1 MQKKKAGKL
10 SLLGLSLG
18 SLGVVYGDIGTSPLY
33 AVSEILHHAGN
44 SRNPDFIL
52 GVISTVFWAL
62 TTIVAIKYVTFVLR
76 ADFNGEGGVFALFG
90 QLEKY
95 KAKKVVGLLS
105 IALVMAAGLLFGDGL
120 ITPAIS
126 VLSAVEG
133 LKIAAPG
140 LTSFVIPITIA
151 ILTGLFLIQ
160 SKGTHTVGKLFGPII
175 MVWFVAIGLLGLR
188 QIINE
193 PQILAAINP
202 LYVAKFVSGTPLH
215 ELFLALGSVM
225 LVVTG
230 GEALFA
236 DMGHFGK
243 MPIRISWF
251 SVVYPM
257 LSLAYFGQ
265 GAFLLSG
272 QAIQGGNVFFSL
284 VPEVLLLPMILLA
297 TFATIIASQA
307 LISGA
312 FSLASQGVALG
323 YLPRLKVLNTNKE
336 HAGQI
341 YVPAINWLLYA
352 GCVAL
357 VITFGSSSKLAAA
370 YGLAVAID
378 MVLTS
383 LCIMVISRLKWRWN
397 MALSIGLFGSFLLI
411 ELVFLAANSLKLFQG
426 GYVPIEIAVIGF
438 TIMSTWKWGRS
449 HIKSAYESHERLTMG
464 QILERK
470 QNSTEQF
477 PRSVLILAA
486 KEAHGE
492 NVSAS
497 HQLNLFV
504 DRYHTLPK
512 HLITLSVV
520 TKTVPVIAEKN
531 RYKLTVFQN
540 DKDKDESMIS
550 ISAYFGFME
559 RPDLKDVVK
568 WIAEN
573 DELTPDDDMKDW
585 IIYVS
590 KERLLVGENAKRHH
604 RIRTL
609 LYRILARNSEP
620 SFSAYGLDED
630 SRISMEL
637 VPVKID

>member
-297 TFATIIASQA
+297 TFAICSQ
-307 LISGA
+307 
-312 FSLASQGVALG
+312 
-323 YLPRLKVLNTNKE
+323 
-336 HAGQI
+336 
-341 YVPAINWLLYA
+341 
-352 GCVAL
+352 
-357 VITFGSSSKLAAA
+357 
-370 YGLAVAID
+370 
-378 MVLTS
+378 
-383 LCIMVISRLKWRWN
+383 
-397 MALSIGLFGSFLLI
+397 
-411 ELVFLAANSLKLFQG
+411 
-426 GYVPIEIAVIGF
+426 
-438 TIMSTWKWGRS
+438 
-449 HIKSAYESHERLTMG
+449 
-464 QILERK
+464 
-470 QNSTEQF
+470 
-477 PRSVLILAA
+477 
-486 KEAHGE
+486 
-492 NVSAS
+492 
-497 HQLNLFV
+497 
-504 DRYHTLPK
+504 
-512 HLITLSVV
+512 
-520 TKTVPVIAEKN
+520 
-531 RYKLTVFQN
+531 
-540 DKDKDESMIS
+540 
-550 ISAYFGFME
+550 
-559 RPDLKDVVK
+559 
-568 WIAEN
+568 
-573 DELTPDDDMKDW
+573 
-585 IIYVS
+585 
-590 KERLLVGENAKRHH
+590 
-604 RIRTL
+604 TL
-609 LYRILARNSEP
+609 LCWFLFDKNFHVRNCEHEGN
-620 SFSAYGLDED
+620 FY
-630 SRISMEL
+630 
-637 VPVKID
+637 